1 MHIRPADPQRDPQA
15 VAGLIYDTDPYV
27 FPLMFGPRARALPVL
42 AKLFLLEAN
51 SFSHRY
57 VTVAETDGA
66 VAGILIGYEPRQI
79 DKQAEEGD
87 FRRVLSAFEQLLM
100 VPKFWIL
107 QPFLDKSEI
116 NGRYIQNVCV
126 APPHR
131 GKGMGSG
138 LIRHFC
144 KLAQDA
150 VWLDVEM
157 GNKANRAIYEHM
169 GFRVVREIPIFLP
182 GLGSIR
188 MVRPPEQL

>member
-1 MHIRPADPQRDPQA
+1 MLQDA
-15 VAGLIYDTDPYV
+15 LIYLAAAV
-27 FPLMFGPRARALPVL
+27 IAVPLFKRLGLGAVL
-42 AKLFLLEAN
+42 GYL
-51 SFSHRY
+51 
-57 VTVAETDGA
+57 

-100 VPKFWIL
+100 IPKFWIL

-116 NGRYIQNVCV
+116 TGRYIQNVCV
-126 APPHR
+126 APAHR
-131 GKGMGSG
+131 GKGTGSG

-144 KLAQDA
+144 SMSQDT

-157 GNKANRAIYEHM
+157 GNKENRAIYEHL

-188 MVRPPEQL
+188 MIRQS